1 MILFYHISSFLL
13 IIDLYFLVPA
23 VFVQTFN
30 SVAELVIPIGIL
42 SEEEKGEI
50 EIRLVIEESETIKCS
65 I

>member
-13 IIDLYFLVPA
+13 IIDLYFLFPA

-30 SVAELVIPIGIL
+30 SITELVIPIGIL

-50 EIRLVIEESETIKCS
+50 EIRPVIEESETIKCS